1 MKKYLCMAAA
11 GMFLFSACSN
21 DDDAINGGNGNS
33 SADFTGQE
41 LVMKVA
47 NGGDGL
53 TTRGGRP
60 LYSSEAAQ
68 TIDKV
73 KLAIF
78 KLDEQNIES
87 CVFAKEF
94 DNWNTTSSEYGNT
107 TNGSVDH
114 GRFASL
120 NLKK

>member
-47 NGGDGL
+47 NGGTDYERRSPFVQL
-53 TTRGGRP
+53 
-60 LYSSEAAQ
+60 
-68 TIDKV
+68 
-73 KLAIF
+73 
-78 KLDEQNIES
+78 
-87 CVFAKEF
+87 
-94 DNWNTTSSEYGNT
+94 
-107 TNGSVDH
+107 
-114 GRFASL
+114 
-120 NLKK
+120 